1 MKLFG
6 SLILAGVLLLA
17 SVAVGFDD
25 PPPTCSIDPTQCAE
39 PQEPP
44 ACSNC

>member
-39 PQEPP
+39 PP